1 MTQLNLTMK
10 DFTYLG
16 LVSQM
21 KFKNLLNDY
30 LSEYFLTL
38 LSDDGKKVAD
48 AMINSN
54 KKFEKSITDITQSI
68 NNWTKSLYE
77 NHNV

>member
-1 MTQLNLTMK
+1 MRQLNLTMK

-21 KFKNLLNDY
+21 KFKNLINDY

-48 AMINSN
+48 AMINPN
-54 KKFEKSITDITQSI
+54 KKFEKSIIDITQSI

-77 NHNV
+77 NHNI